1 MWRSVTHTNHP
12 ICDVMSHLQTT
23 SVTLRHTWGTLSVTL
38 CHSIRLL
45 NYNTKIYKTIF
56 HGFALV
62 AKIFCLAPIA
72 VTPGKQPYFASFRAT
87 LAGLVPLTALRKL
100 HLFTSWDCAR
110 LWPWRES
117 GTCTLRPRRNSS
129 LRCARNYHLTNQLPL
144 IVHLISWLTSTI
156 HSWTNV
162 HPCKVSVSQ
171 GLKLTVLRFT
181 KPTYPI
187 IYTCPISLPLNLLS
201 ADSWCWCGISARG
214 RQWCK

>member
-1 MWRSVTHTNHP
+1 MVCACRKIICGRLFAVTH
-12 ICDVMSHLQTT
+12 
-23 SVTLRHTWGTLSVTL
+23 
-38 CHSIRLL
+38 
-45 NYNTKIYKTIF
+45 
-56 HGFALV
+56 
-62 AKIFCLAPIA
+62 
-72 VTPGKQPYFASFRAT
+72 GKQPYSATFRAT

-100 HLFTSWDCAR
+100 HLFTSWHCAR

-129 LRCARNYHLTNQLPL
+129 LRCARDYHLTNQLPL

-214 RQWCK
+214 RQWCE

>member
-1 MWRSVTHTNHP
+1 
-12 ICDVMSHLQTT
+12 MSHLQTT
-23 SVTLRHTWGTLSVTL
+23 SVTLCHTWGTLSVTL
-38 CHSIRLL
+38 CHTIRLL

-87 LAGLVPLTALRKL
+87 LAGLVPLTTQQSVIYT
-100 HLFTSWDCAR
+100 FCMVQ
-110 LWPWRES
+110 WRCHREN
-117 GTCTLRPRRNSS
+117 GCTRWFRRGRIP

-171 GLKLTVLRFT
+171 WLRLH
-181 KPTYPI
+181 
-187 IYTCPISLPLNLLS
+187 CSLMAPVHPASIQYQHLLS
-201 ADSWCWCGISARG
+201 W
-214 RQWCK
+214 